1 MGDRVFQRHGQW
13 KSVLAKDGYV
23 KDDIASRISASKSL
37 GFYLLGNCP
46 LLQALSLASTL
57 VFFIIRHFKIE
68 VSRQPQTSKCHV
80 TSRLPSGL
88 PFAVHVSTSGD
99 LSCGK

>member
-1 MGDRVFQRHGQW
+1 MMEKQKKCFIYQYRYICVMLAEGTPLW
-13 KSVLAKDGYV
+13 KTTEKEKKGTEKCQTPYLDLATQEITKMVY
-23 KDDIASRISASKSL
+23 A
-37 GFYLLGNCP
+37 N
-46 LLQALSLASTL
+46 
-57 VFFIIRHFKIE
+57 RHFKIE